1 AEAHSRM
8 GNIFLQ
14 LGDMKEARKQFEQFH
29 KIALALADTFNDDEA
44 KQRQS
49 TSHAMLGNVMLLTGD
64 KATARKHY
72 DASLKLR
79 QDLAKA
85 DPGDKGKKVDLAA
98 AHTRMGNVSA
108 PAKALAHYDEALK
121 LRLELAGP
129 QKWKVAA
136 TRDVMVS
143 YNKLT
148 GAYLAL
154 GQDPAAQKYAS
165 ESLKLADA
173 LVRAAP
179 KVNLFK
185 QDLAFSFEQLGK
197 VFLGT
202 DEGGKAKQCFTKA
215 LDLVQPLAASDPKDL
230 PRQVSLG
237 LLLAR
242 NGKHVEAA

>member
-1 AEAHSRM
+1 
-8 GNIFLQ
+8 
-14 LGDMKEARKQFEQFH
+14 
-29 KIALALADTFNDDEA
+29 
-44 KQRQS
+44 
-49 TSHAMLGNVMLLTGD
+49 
-64 KATARKHY
+64 
-72 DASLKLR
+72 
-79 QDLAKA
+79 
-85 DPGDKGKKVDLAA
+85 
-98 AHTRMGNVSA
+98 
-108 PAKALAHYDEALK
+108 
-121 LRLELAGP
+121 
-129 QKWKVAA
+129 
-136 TRDVMVS
+136 MVS

-148 GAYLAL
+148 GAYVVL
-154 GQDPAAQKYAS
+154 GQYPAAQKYAS

-242 NGKHVEAA
+242 NGKHVEAAAQAKVLAKLAPDNANNFYNIACCYSLCIAAVPADKNNAPGQPSPQELSKQYLEAALQALTKAIALGFNDREKLENDPDLAAIRKEPGFAAAVKDLPKSDSGS